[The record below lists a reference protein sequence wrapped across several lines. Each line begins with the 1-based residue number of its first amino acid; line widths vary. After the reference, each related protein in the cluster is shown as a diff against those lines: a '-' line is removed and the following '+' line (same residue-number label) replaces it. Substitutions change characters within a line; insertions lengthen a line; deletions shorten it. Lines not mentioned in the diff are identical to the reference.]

1 MGNYRE
7 RERSIVTSL
16 VVDFILLL
24 PDVVAA
30 LLANSL
36 VMMADV
42 LKCINELLATFL
54 SWLAIRKVVRN
65 KPYNFDYGLG
75 KLENLTSIIV
85 AWIMF
90 LSLIIV
96 LYSAFYRFRH
106 PHGLHSAGATLG
118 IALML
123 VGVCVNTW
131 LWIKNYRVSRKEYSP
146 IMESQWRLFRAK
158 AVADLTVLLT
168 LVLSVSLYNIV
179 PWAIYIDP
187 IGSLAIAGFLMFSI
201 YHIIAHSVDDLLDR
215 TLDESL
221 QLVIIRDL
229 AAFYEHYK
237 AIHGVH
243 SRRSGS
249 NIYIEIFL
257 EFDGDKKM
265 NEVQEIINMIKSG
278 IEHHIKGSFI
288 TIVPATAPVQGHG
301 NTCS

>member
-1 MGNYRE
+1 MANYRE
-7 RERSIVTSL
+7 REKSVITSL

-24 PDVVAA
+24 PDIVAA
-30 LLANSL
+30 VLANSL

-42 LKCINELLATFL
+42 LKCVNELLATFL
-54 SWLAIRKVVRN
+54 SWIALRKVFGK
-65 KPYNFDYGLG
+65 KPHQFDYGLG
-75 KLENLTSIIV
+75 KLENLTGIIV

-90 LSLIIV
+90 LSLMIV
-96 LYSAFYRFRH
+96 LYSAFYRFHH
-106 PHGLHSAGATLG
+106 PQELHSTGVSLG
-118 IALML
+118 IVLML
-123 VGVCVNTW
+123 AGVCTNTW
-131 LWIKNYRVSRKEYSP
+131 LWIKNYRVACKEYSP

-158 AVADLTVLLT
+158 AVADFTVLVT
-168 LVLSVSLYNIV
+168 LVLIIGLRNTVS
-179 PWAIYIDP
+179 WAVYIDP
-187 IGSLAIAGFLMFSI
+187 LGSLAIAGFLLFSI

-229 AAFYEHYK
+229 AAFFEHYK

-278 IEHHIKGSFI
+278 VEHHIKGSFI
-288 TIVPATAPVQGHG
+288 TIVPVTAPVKRHG
-301 NTCS
+301 DN

>member
-1 MGNYRE
+1 MANYRE
-7 RERSIVTSL
+7 RERSVLTSL

-30 LLANSL
+30 VLANSL

-42 LKCINELLATFL
+42 LKCINEILATFL

-65 KPYNFDYGLG
+65 KPYHFDYGLG

-96 LYSAFYRFRH
+96 LYSAFYRLRH
-106 PHGLHSAGATLG
+106 PYEMHDIGAVLG

-123 VGVCVNTW
+123 LGVCVNTW
-131 LWIKNYRVSRKEYSP
+131 LWIKNYRVSRMEYSP
-146 IMESQWRLFRAK
+146 IMESQWRLFRTK
-158 AVADLTVLLT
+158 AMADFTVLMT
-168 LVLSVSLYNIV
+168 LVLSISLRNV
-179 PWAIYIDP
+179 VHWAIYIDP
-187 IGSLAIAGFLMFSI
+187 IGSLFIAGFLMFSI

-221 QLVIIRDL
+221 QLVIVRDL
-229 AAFYEHYK
+229 AAFFDHYK

-249 NIYIEIFL
+249 SIYIEIFL

-278 IEHHIKGSFI
+278 LENHIKGSFI
-288 TIVPATAPVQGHG
+288 TIIPTTAPVQRHI
-301 NTCS
+301 